1 MSSDFRRGRQV
12 IFKLQAHLV
21 FTPKYR
27 RGVITKRVWE
37 VLRAAFERVCEDFGV
52 TLEEANYE
60 ADHAHLLVSYP
71 PKVSLSGLVNSLKGV
86 SAYDVRRTGYEEV
99 KRALWGRAFWSPSYC
114 AVSCG
119 GAALEVVK
127 RYIEGQR
134 AGDPGESG
142 EPLPPRRERR
152 GSRGLIKTFTS
163 PAGRRWTRSARTRGW
178 ACSPTARWPPARSW
192 TCSASRA
199 DAGRPR

>member
-1 MSSDFRRGRQV
+1 MSIDFRRGRHV
-12 IFKLQAHLV
+12 VFKLQAHLV

-27 RGVITKRVWE
+27 RGVITERVWQ
-37 VLRAAFERVCEDFGV
+37 VLRAAFERVCVDFGA
-52 TLEEANYE
+52 TLDEGNYE

-99 KRALWGRAFWSPSYC
+99 TRALWGRAFWSPSYC

-119 GAALEVVK
+119 GAPLEVIK

-134 AGDPGESG
+134 ANAGGEQAGS
-142 EPLPPRRERR
+142 LPPRRERR
-152 GSRGLIKTFTS
+152 GSRGLTKTVRS
-163 PAGRRWTRSARTRGW
+163 SAGEDGAMNLRMDRRELGACYRGV
-178 ACSPTARWPPARSW
+178 P
-192 TCSASRA
+192 
-199 DAGRPR
+199 